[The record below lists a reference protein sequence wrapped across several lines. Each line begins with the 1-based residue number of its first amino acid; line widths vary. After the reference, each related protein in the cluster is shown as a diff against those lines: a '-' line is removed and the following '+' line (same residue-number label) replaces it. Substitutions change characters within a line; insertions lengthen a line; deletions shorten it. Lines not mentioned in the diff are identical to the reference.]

1 MGTRERR
8 DRSDSFDR
16 KLSGLFLSA
25 LDASKSSSK
34 NIALAAVGGYGRG
47 ELSPGSDLDLLVIH
61 DGVAREEQ
69 LSDFVN
75 ALLYPLWD
83 AGLPV
88 DHAVRTRAQTRETAN
103 EDIRVAMG
111 ILDIRALEG
120 NSDLINAVAID
131 VAEDWRKN
139 SKRNLIK
146 LRESSLERA
155 ERSGELA
162 FLLEPDLK
170 EARGGLRDINAL
182 RAIAFSGEEVALDRL
197 SSAEALLSNVRDVLH
212 GVSGKGRDQLLLTE
226 QDRVAAEM
234 DFVDADALML
244 EVARA
249 SRAVDYVM
257 DLTWHRIDSSKS
269 RGIFKKSKPES
280 LGKGVIALNNEV
292 TIDSHSDILSDSG
305 VGLRAAAIAAQRG
318 LPLSIEACI
327 QLADEF
333 RPIPTPWP
341 RSSREDLVTL
351 IGAGSAMIRVFE
363 ALDQEGIIERWIP
376 EWSHVR
382 FLPQRNVLHRHTVDR
397 HMLETAV
404 RAAKLTRTVHRPD
417 LLLVAALLHDIG
429 KGFPD
434 KDHSE
439 YGEELMRPL
448 ALRLGFS
455 ESDSEVLAL
464 LVKQHLLLSSVAT
477 RRDLDD
483 PATIE
488 YVTSLIPDPEVLELL
503 HALSIAD
510 GEATG
515 KTAWS
520 NWKAGLVADLVNRC
534 NVSITGGTGIKP
546 AEQLELSPEQ
556 LSRLDNKSLSLTITP
571 RDDAY
576 EIEILSPD
584 QVGLLSAVAGT
595 FSVLRLNVRSART
608 RTVGDAVAMNW
619 IVTLDP
625 NATLPSEG
633 ELTMTLRKSI
643 AGEID
648 LAKKI
653 DDRIS
658 NYRKA
663 PGIPVPPPIV
673 TATNDIATQATVLEI
688 RMHDRPGV
696 LYSVARAISRFGVD
710 IRAAIVSTLGAEA
723 LDTLYVTDFAGEAL
737 TEERAKLLANQ
748 VESYLLTQY

>member
-25 LDASKSSSK
+25 LDASKISSK

-139 SKRNLIK
+139 SKRNLTK

-226 QDRVAAEM
+226 QDRVSAEM
-234 DFVDADALML
+234 HFVDADALML

-249 SRAVDYVM
+249 ARAVDYVM

-292 TIDSHSDILSDSG
+292 TIDSYSDILSDSG

-404 RAAKLTRTVHRPD
+404 RAANLTRTVHRPD

-439 YGEELMRPL
+439 FGEELMRPL

-483 PATIE
+483 PATIDF
-488 YVTSLIPDPEVLELL
+488 VTSLIPDPEVLELL

-534 NVSITGGTGIKP
+534 IVSITGGTGIKP

-556 LSRLDNKSLSLTITP
+556 LTRLDNKSLSLTITP

-595 FSVLRLNVRSART
+595 LSVLRLNVRSART

>member
-25 LDASKSSSK
+25 LDASKISSK

-139 SKRNLIK
+139 SKRNLTK

-226 QDRVAAEM
+226 QDRVSAEM
-234 DFVDADALML
+234 HFVDADALML

-249 SRAVDYVM
+249 ARAVDYVM

-488 YVTSLIPDPEVLELL
+488 FVTSLIPDPEVLELL

-534 NVSITGGTGIKP
+534 IVSITGGTGIKP

>member
-1 MGTRERR
+1 
-8 DRSDSFDR
+8 
-16 KLSGLFLSA
+16 
-25 LDASKSSSK
+25 
-34 NIALAAVGGYGRG
+34 
-47 ELSPGSDLDLLVIH
+47 
-61 DGVAREEQ
+61 
-69 LSDFVN
+69 
-75 ALLYPLWD
+75 
-83 AGLPV
+83 
-88 DHAVRTRAQTRETAN
+88 
-103 EDIRVAMG
+103 
-111 ILDIRALEG
+111 
-120 NSDLINAVAID
+120 
-131 VAEDWRKN
+131 
-139 SKRNLIK
+139 
-146 LRESSLERA
+146 
-155 ERSGELA
+155 
-162 FLLEPDLK
+162 
-170 EARGGLRDINAL
+170 
-182 RAIAFSGEEVALDRL
+182 
-197 SSAEALLSNVRDVLH
+197 
-212 GVSGKGRDQLLLTE
+212 
-226 QDRVAAEM
+226 
-234 DFVDADALML
+234 
-244 EVARA
+244 
-249 SRAVDYVM
+249 
-257 DLTWHRIDSSKS
+257 
-269 RGIFKKSKPES
+269 
-280 LGKGVIALNNEV
+280 
-292 TIDSHSDILSDSG
+292 
-305 VGLRAAAIAAQRG
+305 
-318 LPLSIEACI
+318 
-327 QLADEF
+327 
-333 RPIPTPWP
+333 
-341 RSSREDLVTL
+341 
-351 IGAGSAMIRVFE
+351 
-363 ALDQEGIIERWIP
+363 
-376 EWSHVR
+376 
-382 FLPQRNVLHRHTVDR
+382 
-397 HMLETAV
+397 MLETAV

-488 YVTSLIPDPEVLELL
+488 FVTSLIPDPEVLELL

-534 NVSITGGTGIKP
+534 IVSITGGTGIKP

>member
-25 LDASKSSSK
+25 LDASKISSK

-139 SKRNLIK
+139 SKRNLTK

-226 QDRVAAEM
+226 QDRVSAEM
-234 DFVDADALML
+234 HFVDADALML

-249 SRAVDYVM
+249 ARAVDYVM

-327 QLADEF
+327 HLADEF

-488 YVTSLIPDPEVLELL
+488 FVTSLIPDPEVLELL

-534 NVSITGGTGIKP
+534 IVSITGGTGIKP

-595 FSVLRLNVRSART
+595 LSVLRLNVRSART